1 VSKKRRGETMPE
13 KPRVIDHGAC
23 SFVMHPDDIA
33 RGASR
38 LPQFQRNMVALRFEV
53 QPPAVE
59 LEVTV
64 ERKGVIE
71 VEIDLGK
78 TNGVVFRG
86 DVSK

>member
-38 LPQFQRNMVALRFEV
+38 LPQFQRKMVSLRFEV

-71 VEIDLGK
+71 VEIDLAK